1 MPRKKTSSIGRSTKA
16 AKRMEKV
23 RADEDEN
30 TYSQRLDTEKN
41 RRFIEYSNETS
52 DHYDDRMA
60 KKRSFSYILQFKGQT

>member
-1 MPRKKTSSIGRSTKA
+1 MPRKKKSSIGRSTKA

-41 RRFIEYSNETS
+41 RSFIEYSNETS